1 MALRIKKVY
10 SEYAAD
16 IAEVLLSKTERELI
30 MKNNDNQNVK
40 HGAESHLPK
49 NFSEII
55 KTDDPIP
62 TKVYFDKTP
71 EEILNVLDREN
82 YDVSANISITRTD
95 DKMTFKVL
103 LVIICDLK
111 KLSPKRASADEP
123 VPPFKYNLHMDFSA
137 IKTTEQA
144 IKDKYSRLMDEHD
157 IILK

>member
-1 MALRIKKVY
+1 
-10 SEYAAD
+10 
-16 IAEVLLSKTERELI
+16 
-30 MKNNDNQNVK
+30 MKNNDKQNVK

-49 NFSEII
+49 NFSKII

-62 TKVYFDKTP
+62 TKVCFDEP
-71 EEILNVLDREN
+71 IEEILNELDKEN

-111 KLSPKRASADEP
+111 KSSQKRALADEP

-137 IKTTEQA
+137 IKTTELE
-144 IKDKYSRLMDEHD
+144 IKGKYSRLMEAHD

>member
-1 MALRIKKVY
+1 
-10 SEYAAD
+10 
-16 IAEVLLSKTERELI
+16 

-62 TKVYFDKTP
+62 TKVYFEKTT

-111 KLSPKRASADEP
+111 KSSPKRASADEP

-144 IKDKYSRLMDEHD
+144 IKDKYSRLMDEYD

>member
-1 MALRIKKVY
+1 
-10 SEYAAD
+10 
-16 IAEVLLSKTERELI
+16 

-62 TKVYFDKTP
+62 TKVYFEESP
-71 EEILNVLDREN
+71 EKILNVLDREN
-82 YDVSANISITRTD
+82 FDISASISITRSN
-95 DKMTFKVL
+95 DKMTFKAL

-111 KLSPKRASADEP
+111 KSSPKRASVDEP
-123 VPPFKYNLHMDFSA
+123 VPPFKYNFHMDFSA
-137 IKTTEQA
+137 IKTSEEA
-144 IKDKYSRLMDEHD
+144 IKDKYSRLMEAHG